1 VFSLKGKCA
10 VVTGGGRGIGRGI
23 SRAMAQAGATVVITG
38 RSEQPLAETV
48 GEIEKAGGK
57 AVYIPGDICSFNT
70 INAVV
75 KKALDTGGYID
86 CWVNNAGSADPKDN
100 GPAIDMS
107 EAAYDRVVGLNAK
120 WAFFAAQAAARTMT
134 RGGSIINISSRAGHG
149 PSPLLIHYSSAK
161 AALNSMTMTLAAE
174 WGHKNI
180 RVNAIS
186 PGVVRTERDEQTAM
200 TSGGR
205 IKRQLD
211 TVPLRR
217 LGKVEDVAHLCVYF
231 ASDEAEWVSGQVIQV
246 TGGSPVPMGLMT
258 YLWKVNNPEAV
269 AAKAKGKGSE

>member
-1 VFSLKGKCA
+1 VFSLQGKCV

-23 SRAMAQAGATVVITG
+23 SLAMARAGATVVVTG
-38 RSEQPLAETV
+38 RSEKPLADTV
-48 GEIEKAGGK
+48 AEIQNSGGK
-57 AVYIPGDICSFNT
+57 AAWLAGDIGSFAT

-75 KKALDTGGYID
+75 AKALEVGGYID
-86 CWVNNAGSADPKDN
+86 CWVNNAGSVDNPKDN

-107 EAAYDRVVGLNAK
+107 EESYDRVVDLNAK

-161 AALNSMTMTLAAE
+161 AALNSMTATLAAE
-174 WGHKNI
+174 WGHRNI

-200 TSGGR
+200 TSETR

-217 LGKVEDVAHLCVYF
+217 LGKVDDVGYLCVYF
-231 ASDEAEWVSGQVIQV
+231 ASDEAEWISGQVVQV
-246 TGGSPVPMGLMT
+246 TGGSPIPMGLLT
-258 YLWKVNNPEAV
+258 YLWKKNNPQA
-269 AAKAKGKGSE
+269 GSKNR

>member
-1 VFSLKGKCA
+1 MFSLKGKCA

-23 SRAMAQAGATVVITG
+23 SREMAAAGANVVITG
-38 RSEQPLAETV
+38 RSEQPLADTV
-48 GEIEKAGGK
+48 AEIEKAGGK
-57 AVYIPGDICSFNT
+57 AVYLPGDICSFEH

-75 KKALDTGGYID
+75 KKAIDNYGYID

-107 EAAYDRVVGLNAK
+107 EAAYDRVVNLNMK
-120 WAFFAAQAAARTMT
+120 WAFFCAQAAARTMT
-134 RGGSIINISSRAGHG
+134 RGGSIINISSRAGSG

-161 AALNSMTMTLAAE
+161 AALNSMTATLAAE

-200 TSGGR
+200 TSEGR

-217 LGKVEDVAHLCVYF
+217 LGKIEDVAYLCVYF
-231 ASDEAEWVSGQVIQV
+231 AADESEWVSGQVIQV
-246 TGGSPVPMGLMT
+246 TGGSPVPMGLLT
-258 YLWKVNNPEAV
+258 YLWKKNNPEAI
-269 AAKAKGKGSE
+269 AAKGGKSAD